1 MHTPEFQAVMALF
14 DSEIR
19 EEVFL
24 LLDLASIKN
33 YTHFVNLHGSSE
45 HGKKE
50 NTVSWPGTNEILM
63 LIVNKEQYGQFVT
76 AVKKYKSERKP
87 SAPLLLMTWDLKE
100 LF

>member
-1 MHTPEFQAVMALF
+1 MPNSQFRALMALF

-24 LLDLASIKN
+24 LLDLAKIKN

-50 NTVSWPGTNEILM
+50 NTVSWPGANEILM
-63 LIVNKEQYGQFVT
+63 LLLNHDQYEAFKE
-76 AVKKYKSERKP
+76 AVKKYKAERTP
-87 SAPLLLMTWDLKE
+87 SPPLLLFSWDLKE
-100 LF
+100 ML